1 MNGILNIRESIF
13 SRRFQML
20 NSTVFVEEPKF
31 SQATCFED
39 GGTELIWTAIGHG
52 RDCRGGDIPLLHLGQ
67 LNKACLVRM
76 ITEWLG
82 KRYFLKRFPL
92 LPWADLNG
100 DLLLKN
106 SQ

>member
-1 MNGILNIRESIF
+1 MVFSIF
-13 SRRFQML
+13 VNPSSHDGFKCSIPLFLSKNQ
-20 NSTVFVEEPKF
+20 KF